1 MLPKQQA
8 KKKSAASTNKAA
20 NQNPENVSGNI
31 VENVFNI
38 KEVQPSQASV
48 DVEVDNVFK
57 IKDIKQRK
65 PVSDIAKSSTA
76 KSAPKQARA
85 KLPTGKKSK
94 APIPAGTKPE
104 DGMQGNTDNQVEVLS
119 SIARE
124 VPDNV
129 FKITQIE
136 QGELSASL
144 PIADELPGVPTSSV
158 RLKKITFQLKFHTH
172 IGQLVYVTGNHAVLG
187 NNDFS
192 QGFALTY
199 LNDEYWVGTL
209 TLPDNETL
217 QTDLNYQYYLKEN
230 GAFISEWGQD
240 KVIQPATLQAEEI
253 LLIDS
258 WNPASL
264 IENTFYT
271 EPFQQVL
278 LKRDFTERNDMV
290 PEIVTHTFKVKAP
303 LLGSDQALCI
313 TGSIAE
319 LGGWSYSAPIFLSR
333 KAGEVW
339 HSIDLDLSEANF
351 PLSYKYALYDKTTQR
366 VTTFETGENRTVY
379 DSYSAGKHVVVSDG
393 FAQLPFTPFKGAG
406 VAIPVFSLRS
416 QQSFG
421 VGEFNDLKLMIDWA
435 KQANFKLVQLLP
447 VNDTTATHSYLD
459 SYPYAAISAFAL
471 HPLYLHLPNV
481 VTEQNKHLYADL
493 QQKQQEL
500 NAKGT
505 VDYVE
510 VMREKWNFIKQVFPL
525 QKDSTF
531 ADAAF
536 KDFFDEN
543 DHWLIPYAAFSYL
556 REKNNTSAFN
566 NWSAYQVYNAQQV
579 KELAGDY
586 LSVDNEI
593 SVYYFVQYHL
603 HCQLRAATNYAHEN
617 GIIIKGDIP
626 IGIYRNSCDAW
637 QEPDLFY
644 MDMQAGAPPTILQ

>member
-1 MLPKQQA
+1 MTNDKSFIEDENEASNDALSGLLQGENSTEKQKVPKDVKVTKDKSGISEPVTAAGGKATVPNETVESVTPKKASA
-8 KKKSAASTNKAA
+8 KKGSAKKVSAVPVSESDSAAAVPYASKATGKEKKSAASTNKAA

-421 VGEFNDLKLMIDWA
+421 VGEFTDLKLMIDWA
-435 KQANFKLVQLLP
+435 KQARFKIG
-447 VNDTTATHSYLD
+447 
-459 SYPYAAISAFAL
+459 AI
-471 HPLYLHLPNV
+471 
-481 VTEQNKHLYADL
+481 VT
-493 QQKQQEL
+493 
-500 NAKGT
+500 
-505 VDYVE
+505 
-510 VMREKWNFIKQVFPL
+510 
-525 QKDSTF
+525 
-531 ADAAF
+531 
-536 KDFFDEN
+536 
-543 DHWLIPYAAFSYL
+543 
-556 REKNNTSAFN
+556 
-566 NWSAYQVYNAQQV
+566 
-579 KELAGDY
+579 
-586 LSVDNEI
+586 
-593 SVYYFVQYHL
+593 
-603 HCQLRAATNYAHEN
+603 C
-617 GIIIKGDIP
+617 
-626 IGIYRNSCDAW
+626 
-637 QEPDLFY
+637 
-644 MDMQAGAPPTILQ
+644 